1 MLDKFILMLFL
12 RNKERLYAIY
22 KNKYEYWN
30 NIEENT
36 NKKKEIKYK
45 FQSDNYIKKYNKLI

>member
-22 KNKYEYWN
+22 KNKYAYWN
-30 NIEENT
+30 GIEENT
-36 NKKKEIKYK
+36 NRKKEIKYK
-45 FQSDNYIKKYNKLI
+45 FQQKMI